1 MARKINPKQ
10 NKKRSARPV
19 RLSRYAGPPARLKAA
34 AKPSRKTPRKTSRRK
49 RTATAGK
56 QADVIDTLVAAS
68 AQALS
73 LRIDPAWRAS
83 VTRNLQVILK
93 HAALV
98 DQFSLPDD
106 IEPAP
111 VFRA

>member
-1 MARKINPKQ
+1 MARKINHKQ
-10 NKKRSARPV
+10 KKHRLAKPAKRTRSAKPPV
-19 RLSRYAGPPARLKAA
+19 HHNSSAGTSRKTLREMRTAAA
-34 AKPSRKTPRKTSRRK
+34 AKGP
-49 RTATAGK
+49 
-56 QADVIDTLVAAS
+56 DTVDALVAAS